1 MRKVKLFS
9 ALGQPRI
16 EEIDRE
22 INDWVTA
29 NGVDIQDQ
37 SIALAND
44 QSGTPLLVVTVWY
57 AEMLNMDL
65 SRELVDVEDVAI
77 RSPVQP
83 A

>member
-9 ALGQPRI
+9 ALSQPRI